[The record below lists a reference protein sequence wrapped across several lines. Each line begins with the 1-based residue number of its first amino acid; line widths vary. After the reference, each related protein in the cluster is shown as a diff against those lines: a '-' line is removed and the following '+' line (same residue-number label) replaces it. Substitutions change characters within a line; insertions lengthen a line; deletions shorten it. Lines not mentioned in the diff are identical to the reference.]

1 MGTGLGILAAD
12 GPDFMIHGL
21 VKFHLFGQELWL
33 TTTHVSVLVVCVL
46 LIIFALIVRSKLRD
60 TEGEPGTLQNIAEMV
75 VEALDGMV
83 KGSMGKKWNPLPEL
97 YRNAVFIPDRQQPVR
112 ASWTSSTDSGLRC
125 NTSTWCDNVYID
137 PV

>member
-83 KGSMGKKWNPLPEL
+83 KAAWGKMESLTGKL
-97 YRNAVFIPDRQQPVR
+97 YSETLFFILDRQQPVR
-112 ASWTSSTDSGLRC
+112 ASWTSSTDIGF
-125 NTSTWCDNVYID
+125 TV
-137 PV
+137 

>member
-83 KGSMGKKWNPLPEL
+83 KGSMGKNGIP
-97 YRNAVFIPDRQQPVR
+97 YRNYIGTLFLFLIVR

-125 NTSTWCDNVYID
+125 NTSTWCDNVYTD

>member
-46 LIIFALIVRSKLRD
+46 LIVVAFIIRSKLKD

-83 KGSMGKKWNPLPEL
+83 KGSMGWNPLPEL
-97 YRNAVFIPDRQQPVR
+97 YRNAVFILDCQQLVR

-125 NTSTWCDNVYID
+125 NTSTWCDNICTDSV
-137 PV
+137 

>member
-75 VEALDGMV
+75 VE
-83 KGSMGKKWNPLPEL
+83 KWNPLPEL
-97 YRNAVFIPDRQQPVR
+97 YRNAVFILDRQQPVR

-125 NTSTWCDNVYID
+125 NTSTWCDNVYTD

>member
-60 TEGEPGTLQNIAEMV
+60 TEGEPNIAEHCR
-75 VEALDGMV
+75 DGC
-83 KGSMGKKWNPLPEL
+83 GSAGRHGKRQHGEKWNPLPEL
-97 YRNAVFIPDRQQPVR
+97 YRNAVFILDRQQPVR

-125 NTSTWCDNVYID
+125 NTSTWCDNVYTD